1 MKLLEVLVALSPV
14 ITIAANV
21 AILFYTIPAFK
32 RTGNRAFLWL
42 GLAALLGTFDT
53 VCDYTIGFDIIRKA
67 HADHLTY
74 RTLRKITYF
83 ADCALNATG
92 VVLLARAAVSNN
104 RHGSDAPTATG
115 GPNRF

>member
-1 MKLLEVLVALSPV
+1 MRFLEILTPLSPL
-14 ITIAANV
+14 ITITANV

-67 HADHLTY
+67 HADYLTY
-74 RTLRKITYF
+74 RTLRKLTYF

-92 VVLLARAAVSNN
+92 IVLLARAAVSNN
-104 RHGSDAPTATG
+104 PRG
-115 GPNRF
+115 